1 VKVCKDITSLQ
12 WSKGKDWGEHMVFQC
27 EIWLHLTL
35 R

>member
-1 VKVCKDITSLQ
+1 
-12 WSKGKDWGEHMVFQC
+12 MVFQC